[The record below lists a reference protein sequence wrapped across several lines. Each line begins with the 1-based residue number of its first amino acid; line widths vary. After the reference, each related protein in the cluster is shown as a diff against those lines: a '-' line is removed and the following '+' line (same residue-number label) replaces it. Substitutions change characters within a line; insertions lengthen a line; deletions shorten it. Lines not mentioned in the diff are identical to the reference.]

1 MEKDT
6 DEELKQTMNQLG
18 MTYKRTESHHLY
30 IDGVA
35 CVGKTELIRRLEE
48 SQQIPSSYNDLS
60 ERSRYIYK
68 GFLDKNN
75 CTVSQ
80 SVFNLLNIYWEP
92 KHECSIVDRSPL
104 TDLWY
109 SIILKVLHAMEEE
122 ESKHLVL
129 CSTFKDYM
137 DFVENVLLWEGKKQL
152 KSIWNNIFHNSS
164 EMDIFS

>member
-6 DEELKQTMNQLG
+6 DEELKQIMNLLG
-18 MTYKRTESHHLY
+18 MTCKINKSHHLY

-104 TDLWY
+104 TVLWY

-122 ESKHLVL
+122 ESKHLVV

-137 DFVENVLLWEGKKQL
+137 DFVENVLIL
-152 KSIWNNIFHNSS
+152 
-164 EMDIFS
+164 FS